1 MDLSVLFLGTA
12 ASVPTSQR
20 GTAGFLV
27 RRGGDRLL
35 IDCGEGTQRQL
46 LRSGVGLVDVD
57 EILLT
62 HYHADHF
69 LGLPGMLKT
78 FGLRGREAPLAIYG
92 PPGLRNLIASLDQVF
107 GRLPYRL
114 ELVELER
121 GDWIGHDG
129 YRVDTF
135 ATDHGVPSV
144 GYAIIEDVRP
154 GRFDLDEARRLG
166 VPDGPMFGALQH
178 GDPVTLEGGRQIEPG
193 MVLGPA
199 RPGRRIVFSGDTR
212 PCPATIEAA
221 AGADLLVHEATF
233 LDEEAARASQ
243 TGHCT
248 ATQAGQIARDAQVT
262 MLALTHL
269 STRHLVRDIRR
280 EAEREF
286 PNTVVPRDFDVID
299 LPLPERGGPC
309 LQRSEEA
316 RDSAAAEA
324 VDLPVAE

>member
-35 IDCGEGTQRQL
+35 VDCGEGTQRQL
-46 LRSGVGLVDVD
+46 LRSGAGLVDVD

-92 PPGLRNLIASLDQVF
+92 PPGLRVLIGSLEVVF
-107 GRLPYRL
+107 GRLPYRV
-114 ELVELER
+114 ELIELER
-121 GDWIGHDG
+121 GDWIGHEG
-129 YRVDTF
+129 YRVDSF

-144 GYAIIEDVRP
+144 GYAVIEDVRP
-154 GRFDLDEARRLG
+154 GRFDVDEARRLG
-166 VPDGPMFGALQH
+166 VPDGPMFGALQR
-178 GDPVTLEGGRQIEPG
+178 GEAVTLDGGSRIDPG
-193 MVLGPA
+193 MVLGPS
-199 RPGRRIVFSGDTR
+199 RPGRRVVFSGDTR
-212 PCPATIEAA
+212 PCPAMVEAA

-233 LDEEAARASQ
+233 LHEEAARARQ

-269 STRHLVRDIRR
+269 STRHLVRDIRH

-309 LQRSEEA
+309 LERGGEA
-316 RDSAAAEA
+316 EDAAPAEA
-324 VDLPVAE
+324 VDMPVAE